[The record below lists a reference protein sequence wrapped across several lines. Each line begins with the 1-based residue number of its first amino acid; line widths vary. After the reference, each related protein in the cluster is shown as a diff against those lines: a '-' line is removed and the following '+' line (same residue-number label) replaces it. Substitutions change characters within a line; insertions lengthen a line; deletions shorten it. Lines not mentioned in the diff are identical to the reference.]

1 MTSTVQEAPGLRSG
15 IDLSWP
21 TFALLAAVLSVLVIL
36 PLFWL
41 LYYSFRNDAGGG
53 LTLDNFV
60 ALVADPT
67 LARAYGIAIGMA
79 AGVGLRSCLIATP
92 VAWLVSRTDL
102 PGRRGSEERRMGE
115 EVA

>member
-67 LARAYGIAIGMA
+67 LARAYGIAIDRKS
-79 AGVGLRSCLIATP
+79 V
-92 VAWLVSRTDL
+92 VSGKSVSVRVDL
-102 PGRRGSEERRMGE
+102 GRRRILKHTSRQHLC
-115 EVA
+115 